1 MQIFLGF
8 SYVLFFLNKP
18 KFGVHTPKSELS
30 TYGNMVAAGTVL
42 GPQCELKRAATQ
54 NITAGEQEGA
64 GPSGDGRSRRVQ
76 AGKPRTR
83 VLREDP
89 LAAWTSWGS
98 TSRAQGRLQG
108 CQHQFIVCLPASLSL
123 SLSGQG
129 EGEGRK
135 QTPNDESC
143 SWLEAGSKSHRSPRD
158 PNPNNS
164 LWHLVLKGN
173 ILYEVVFNT
182 CLS

>member
-1 MQIFLGF
+1 MQIFPGF

-18 KFGVHTPKSELS
+18 KFGVHTPMSELS
-30 TYGNMVAAGTVL
+30 TYGNVVAAGTVL

-54 NITAGEQEGA
+54 NITGRRARRCS
-64 GPSGDGRSRRVQ
+64 PSGDGRSRRVQ

-98 TSRAQGRLQG
+98 TSRAQGRPQG
-108 CQHQFIVCLPASLSL
+108 CQHQLIVCLPASLSL
-123 SLSGQG
+123 RLSGQG

-135 QTPNDESC
+135 QIPGDESC

-158 PNPNNS
+158 PNQNNS

-173 ILYEVVFNT
+173 ILYEVVFTT